1 MFRDR
6 VAKFGVLNRGLVQE
20 KRTFELT
27 NSGSS
32 GNETSQRENPLQAN
46 FRFERVPSRARDEGE
61 SENVIHEREI
71 YRNLT

>member
-46 FRFERVPSRARDEGE
+46 FRFERE